1 MSCGCQFGCEEG
13 GGKEGAYQANRAGP
27 ERASAGTAKVKV
39 WFGPAMLDGK
49 GTSRGHPPW

>member
-1 MSCGCQFGCEEG
+1 MTCGCQFGCEEG